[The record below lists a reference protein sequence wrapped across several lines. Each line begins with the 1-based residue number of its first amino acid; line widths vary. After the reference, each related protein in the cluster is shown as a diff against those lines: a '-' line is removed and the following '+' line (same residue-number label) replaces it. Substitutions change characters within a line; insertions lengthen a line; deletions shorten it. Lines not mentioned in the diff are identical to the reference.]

1 MRGNFVRRSAVLAG
15 LVSFVSASLAAFA
28 QEAAETPL
36 FNGKD
41 LSGWTIFIRHPEKD
55 ADPRSDPNKIFT
67 VKDGVIHVSGQHF
80 GCLTTEKE
88 YEDYHLKLEFKWGDK
103 KWPPREKAVRD
114 SGILYHC
121 VGPDKV
127 WTKSVE
133 CQIQEHDC
141 GDFYMVDGTSAVI
154 GGKREPRYS
163 KKLKDTEKPNG
174 EWNTVEVI
182 CKGDTVKHIVNGVV
196 VAEAT
201 GLSAD
206 KDGKTPLTRGRILL
220 QSEGA
225 EVFYRNVT
233 IKPVK

>member
-1 MRGNFVRRSAVLAG
+1 MFRLLTRTTAVVAT
-15 LVSFVSASLAAFA
+15 LVAAA
-28 QEAAETPL
+28 QGTIALGSEKIDL

-41 LSGWTIFIRHPEKD
+41 LAGWTIWIRHPEKET
-55 ADPRSDPNKIFT
+55 DPRSDPNKIFQ
-67 VKDGVIHVSGQHF
+67 VKDGVLHISGQHF
-80 GCLTTEKE
+80 GALTTEKE
-88 YEDYHLKLEFKWGDK
+88 YGDYRLKLEFKWGTK
-103 KWPPREKAVRD
+103 KWPPRENVVRD

-121 VGPDKV
+121 IGPDKV

-133 CQIQEHDC
+133 CQIQEGDT
-141 GDFYMVDGTSAVI
+141 GDFWMVDGTSAMI
-154 GGKREPRYS
+154 GDKREARYS
-163 KKLKDTEKPNG
+163 KKLKDTEKPSG

-182 CKGDTVKHIVNGVV
+182 CKGDTVQHIVNGVL

-206 KDGKTPLTRGRILL
+206 KDGKEPLTRGRIML

-233 IKPVK
+233 LEPLK